1 MYDKSKAPLAENEL
15 KTKPLTEVKIYQSQ
29 DGFEEKKVE
38 ETAAPAADKPPQGGE
53 QKASTIKNGP
63 NKILSTCAAGA
74 QVTRCAYVYAKLNK
88 GCPRPE
94 Q

>member
-38 ETAAPAADKPPQGGE
+38 ETAAAEGE
-53 QKASTIKNGP
+53 D
-63 NKILSTCAAGA
+63 A
-74 QVTRCAYVYAKLNK
+74 QITALA
-88 GCPRPE
+88 E
-94 Q
+94 QTVKMAEAF